1 MKKRILF
8 SVFCLIACIGTK
20 AAESADTTRVYYING
35 EQITGFDGTQLV
47 GALVSDYVVSHE
59 EHPSQKGVIVEKH
72 TIATQGKILSISRDL
87 TDITGMLKSDSTK
100 GKLMPQ
106 LYHLKQSE
114 TVFLVN
120 GKRVKGEDF
129 KKINAQNIKHIN
141 MLKSGSEAARKL
153 DKDGKQCNYILIE
166 TKE

>member
-1 MKKRILF
+1 MKRL
-8 SVFCLIACIGTK
+8 VLALLCTIGATMTM
-20 AAESADTTRVYYING
+20 AAEAADTTRVYYING
-35 EQITGFDGTQLV
+35 EQIARFDGSQLV
-47 GALVSDYVVSHE
+47 GALVSNYAISHE
-59 EHPSQKGVIVEKH
+59 KHPSQEGVIVEKH
-72 TIATQGKILSISRDL
+72 TIVTLEGKIRSISRDL
-87 TDITGMLKSDSTK
+87 TDITDVLKNDSAERK
-100 GKLMPQ
+100 FKRQ
-106 LYHLKQSE
+106 IYHLKQSE

-141 MLKSGSEAARKL
+141 VLKSGSEAARKL